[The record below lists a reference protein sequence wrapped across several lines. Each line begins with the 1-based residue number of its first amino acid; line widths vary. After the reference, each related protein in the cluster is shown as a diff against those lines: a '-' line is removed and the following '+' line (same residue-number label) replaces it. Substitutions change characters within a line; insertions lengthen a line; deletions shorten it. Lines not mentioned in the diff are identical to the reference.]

1 MPMTSVTLRPGVDVE
16 RTPSLNEAGISQSQ
30 NIRFK
35 NGLLAQFHDAFTI
48 RHASTG
54 LQVHGTDGSLFAEDV
69 MTQEPKGRLF
79 IRKEETQ
86 KEIDP
91 GPPENLYFHQVQ
103 HFNAAIRGQ
112 GKPFTTG
119 EDGIRSLAVALAV
132 LESTKNGRSVPV
144 SYDR

>member
-1 MPMTSVTLRPGVDVE
+1 MGV
-16 RTPSLNEAGISQSQ
+16 
-30 NIRFK
+30 IRFK

-69 MTQEPKGRLF
+69 MTQEPKGLLF

-91 GPPENLYFHQVQ
+91 GPHENLYAHQVR

-119 EDGIRSLAVALAV
+119 TDGIRSLAVALAV
-132 LESTKNGRSVPV
+132 LESAKNGKSVPV
-144 SYDR
+144 SYER